1 MRTGPAARPPEEP
14 NMTTTYQPSLIARD
28 DTFLGVCEGLGE
40 DLRIPSSLL
49 RLGFALALFFNP
61 LAAVLA
67 YLGAGVLVALSRLIA
82 PNPRIPL
89 PEPEAQAE
97 AQAETVE
104 EAQEELQ
111 PALPLA
117 A

>member
-1 MRTGPAARPPEEP
+1 
-14 NMTTTYQPSLIARD
+14 MTTTYQPSLIARD

-49 RLGFALALFFNP
+49 RLGFAIALFFNP
-61 LAAVLA
+61 LAAVAA
-67 YLGAGVLVALSRLIA
+67 YLGAGVVVALSRLIA
-82 PNPRIPL
+82 PNPRMSV

-97 AQAETVE
+97 AQAQAEPARAEQAE
-104 EAQEELQ
+104 EESQ

>member
-1 MRTGPAARPPEEP
+1 
-14 NMTTTYQPSLIARD
+14 MTTIYQPSLIARD

-49 RLGFALALFFNP
+49 RLGFAVALFFSP
-61 LAAVLA
+61 LAAVVG
-67 YLGAGVLVALSRLIA
+67 YLGAGMLVALSRLIA
-82 PNPRIPL
+82 PNPRIAL
-89 PEPEAQAE
+89 PEPVAEVEAE
-97 AQAETVE
+97 AVE
-104 EAQEELQ
+104 ETQEELQ